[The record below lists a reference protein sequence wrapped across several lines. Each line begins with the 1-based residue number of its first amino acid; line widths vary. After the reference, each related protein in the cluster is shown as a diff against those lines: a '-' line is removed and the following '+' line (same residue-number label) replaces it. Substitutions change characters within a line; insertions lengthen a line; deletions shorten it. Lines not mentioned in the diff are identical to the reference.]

1 MTHPVLS
8 ENAVDIIFS
17 MDGGSQAGVGNR
29 RRLAALAL
37 SAALLP
43 LTTVILHPDGPI
55 VSLQTIL
62 LVYLLI
68 AVIVALVGGAV
79 AGMASAV
86 VGFLLA
92 NWFFTSPF
100 QTWSVDDPENV
111 VGLFVFL
118 VVGTSVGWLVGYA
131 RQRAVEATRSR
142 QQVEALAAATTSH
155 EPEGLFQ
162 GLVDRIAGVFGAS
175 SVALHEEVSGQWIV
189 RAHAGTEPT
198 SDLEVAP
205 DRVPID
211 DRRFLTLEGVRL
223 TSEDRRVLGALAA
236 QAAAAFER
244 ELLRNEAAHVAT
256 MAETDR
262 LRTALL
268 NAVSHDLRT
277 PLASIKASVTSLIET
292 GIDWPPEQAND
303 FLITIHDETERLN
316 RLVGQLLDAS
326 RIHVGAVQVVR
337 RPISPD
343 ELVSLAVAS
352 LSATGDRLEIDVSE
366 SLPPVDTDPVLCE
379 RALANLIDNALN
391 HSPETCHVLVRAV
404 RANGHIAFE
413 VIDDGPGIPDHLR
426 TQAFQPFQR
435 LDDTRTS
442 TGVGLGLAVTRGFL
456 DALGHELTL
465 TRKPEGGTIARVCVA
480 IAGRP

>member
-1 MTHPVLS
+1 VS
-8 ENAVDIIFS
+8 ANSVDTILS
-17 MDGGSQAGVGNR
+17 MDGSHTGVGHR

-43 LTTVILHPDGPI
+43 IATVTLHPAGLI
-55 VSLQTIL
+55 VSLQTVL

-79 AGMASAV
+79 AGMAAAV
-86 VGFLLA
+86 AGFLLA

-100 QTWSVDDPENV
+100 QTWTVDDPENV

-131 RQRAVEATRSR
+131 RQRAVDATRAR
-142 QQVEALAAATTSH
+142 RQVEALAAATTVH
-155 EPEGLFQ
+155 DPDGAFQ
-162 GLVDRIAGVFGAS
+162 GLVDRVAEVFGADG
-175 SVALHEEVSGQWIV
+175 VALHEEHAGEWIV
-189 RAHAGTEPT
+189 RAHTGTNP
-198 SDLEVAP
+198 AP
-205 DRVPID
+205 DPGAAQDRVTID
-211 DRRFLTLEGVRL
+211 DRRTLTLEGVRL
-223 TSEDRRVLGALAA
+223 TAEDRRVLAAFAA

-244 ELLRNEAAHVAT
+244 ELLREEAAHVAT

-268 NAVSHDLRT
+268 SAVSHDLRT

-337 RPISPD
+337 RPISPV

-352 LSATGDRLEIDVSE
+352 LSATGDRLDIDVDE
-366 SLPPVDTDPVLCE
+366 TLPPVDTDPVLCE
-379 RALANLIDNALN
+379 RALANLIDNALH
-391 HSPETCHVLVRAV
+391 HSPHEHSVIVRAT
-404 RANGHIAFE
+404 RANNHIAFE
-413 VIDDGPGIPDHLR
+413 VIDRGPGIPSHLK
-426 TQAFQPFQR
+426 TKAFQPFHR

-442 TGVGLGLAVTRGFL
+442 TGVGLGLAVTKGFL
-456 DALGHELTL
+456 ETLGHELIL
-465 TRKPEGGTIARVCVA
+465 TGNPDGGTLARVRVP
-480 IAGRP
+480 IAGQP